1 MPIFCNYAD
10 VEGVSGSVYETGS
23 EFRLAKIKLDG
34 ESPRRWYR
42 SSVSNSSLVSSG
54 GSTSIF
60 LYYATAPFLFIHDNE
75 LLHVHS
81 TSFWIS
87 IQVRICHIR
96 IVSWHHWDNHIPDVD
111 LIIIYCTFTQ
121 SPPVLT
127 IYMSRLFS
135 ATRVFEIESEM

>member
-54 GSTSIF
+54 GSTSNLFTLCNRTIFIFNDIELVHIHSTHIIF
-60 LYYATAPFLFIHDNE
+60 LNQYSGQNLSY
-75 LLHVHS
+75 
-81 TSFWIS
+81 
-87 IQVRICHIR
+87 
-96 IVSWHHWDNHIPDVD
+96 
-111 LIIIYCTFTQ
+111 
-121 SPPVLT
+121 
-127 IYMSRLFS
+127 
-135 ATRVFEIESEM
+135 